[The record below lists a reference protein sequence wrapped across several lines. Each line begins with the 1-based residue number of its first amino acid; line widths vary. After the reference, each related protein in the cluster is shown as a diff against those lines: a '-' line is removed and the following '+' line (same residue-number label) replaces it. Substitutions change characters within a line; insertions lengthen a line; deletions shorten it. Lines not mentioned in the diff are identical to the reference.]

1 MVDNKRYMTR
11 TQAEAA
17 GAALPASRVG
27 AAAARDANA
36 PRGRSLTHE
45 ATIRLGGRLAKIA
58 AGVIAFG
65 LAARALSGDALGIYV
80 TAFAFIQLFNTVANF
95 GVDRILIRDLA
106 QPEREPGGHVAFTHA
121 TLTSRLLIAVGIC
134 GLCAIAAVVVGYTSA
149 QLTAILLFLPY
160 ILISAFGSNGLFGS
174 VLQARNDNNS
184 IALASIASA
193 VVVIL
198 GSVAAIVTHA
208 GVNVFLGVF
217 TLSSLADTVI
227 CAVASRRFVPW
238 GMSWSG
244 PLTRYLFAES
254 WPLAIGSAFVLIYG
268 RIDIILLGK
277 LADPDPGAAAV
288 QVATY
293 GVAYKFFDVLSTV
306 SATIMIVL
314 FPALA
319 RAYAVSS
326 ADSKRLYSQIFTLMA
341 AIALPLAFSVLVFH
355 QPLLTILAG
364 HGYAEAAAALPGLM
378 LAIVLIFPSSV
389 ASYMLVVVRQ
399 QRWNLPMA
407 VIASILNIGLNVLL
421 IPRFGFVAAA
431 WITAITEG
439 FVIIFNLTAVARTSG
454 LIPAPRNIILTLV
467 AATPFVL
474 ILLPGALSYV
484 GGVVG
489 IALFVV
495 LLMVFGVIRPAQ
507 VRALVS
513 SRPAATA
520 RAEAAAEEEIEEVL
534 PALAYVA
541 QSDQPSVQL
550 AAVPAQPHRATATTH
565 TWETTTQLQAIRPE
579 DLREPPREKKRRQ
592 VAAYFGGALLLAGI
606 VALCILFLPAGAGVK
621 VATVIVLAALLC
633 LVAMRPQWA
642 LFIFVLALPLHNF
655 LMALLFHATGDATFV
670 KLIQP
675 WKEIILAVALLR
687 AGVPALLG
695 WLRTRRL
702 RLTMLDAL
710 ILLFVGVCLVSVA
723 LPSHSVTLAGRALG
737 FRQLALP
744 FAAYFVGRLAVP
756 TRRDFRWLVG
766 AVAVIA
772 LVCALGALGERLFWG
787 GDLFVAINF
796 GGYDKTFFGFS
807 SFLPHNMGTTFF
819 TGTPGWLPR
828 AGSIVM
834 NPIDLA
840 TLLTVSLPIV
850 LAALPFFTRY
860 WGWPGRV
867 LLSTAGLVGGVA
879 IVLAFTRTNLL
890 VFPAE
895 VALLV
900 LIFGF
905 RRQWMGALLAG
916 LGILIGVSLFQQT
929 SSYVMEGQTSDE
941 RVSRALQGLFPSGA
955 YTVFDVVVPVITLVA
970 LAGIVAAIIGA
981 AQALMRGRRR
991 AAAMHGLAGVVAI
1004 GVLAVCLLSPPLLA
1018 ANKTAIL
1025 VPFASGGAQT
1035 ATDAAS
1041 GDNTS
1046 TQGHLH
1052 SYLEMAPFILE
1063 HPLGNGIGSAGF
1075 VGVRQGTGLGT
1086 ESAYLPVGAQLG
1098 FVGLLPYLAIFL
1110 GMLVALW
1117 KASRARLDR
1126 LTRAIFVGALAAW
1139 VFVLIDGLITE
1150 VTLNFFVLYVMFW
1163 LVGSAVSLARWTKVS
1178 WDVSTGSYQA
1188 ARPLRIAMDVQCLHT
1203 ARTGVRTYV
1212 TKLLEEFARNDMPHV
1227 VVPISGPKG
1236 LPRTNV
1242 VFRVIDQVLTMA
1254 WLHVFLPLRLAG
1266 SDFDVL
1272 FSPEYLTPIWT
1283 PIPCVVTYH
1292 DSAFLRRPQ
1301 DYNRLW
1307 QLMFRTVNLPAVRR
1321 ADAIVVPSR
1330 FTMDEAIQYAK
1341 CSPGRVHVTPLG
1353 GPQPGSMRV
1362 SEATASE
1369 TLNRFG
1375 LAHGSYFVHVGVL
1388 ERRKNLPLLVEA
1400 FHQALAHG
1408 LHETV
1413 KLALVGQPGPRPDL
1427 NDEPTIRALIERL
1440 GLQDR
1445 VVLTGHLSRDEVDA
1459 LLVNALAYV
1468 LPSKSEGFG
1477 LPVLE
1482 AFAAGIPLTCSTAG
1496 ALSEVADDAAL
1507 LFDPDDRVQL
1517 VECLTRLG
1525 GDSSLRQELARAGT
1539 ERARLFTWRQAATQT
1554 MAVFEA
1560 AVVHSCAPANPSIH
1574 AELAQDFRLGRQR
1587 AGGDARS
1594 RET

>member
-1 MVDNKRYMTR
+1 MVDNKQYATQA
-11 TQAEAA
+11 QAEAA
-17 GAALPASRVG
+17 GAALPTSRAG
-27 AAAARDANA
+27 TAAARGANT

-45 ATIRLGGRLAKIA
+45 ATIRLGGRLTKIA

-106 QPEREPGGHVAFTHA
+106 QPERESGSHVAFTHA
-121 TLTSRLLIAVGIC
+121 TVTSRLLIALGIC
-134 GLCAIAAVVVGYTSA
+134 GLCATTAVVVGYTSD

-184 IALASIASA
+184 IALASIVSA

-198 GSVAAIVTHA
+198 GSVAAIAMHA

-244 PLTRYLFAES
+244 PLTRYLLAES

-277 LADPDPGAAAV
+277 LADPDPRVAAV

-293 GVAYKFFDVLSTV
+293 GVAYKFFDVLSTI

-326 ADSKRLYSQIFTLMA
+326 ADSKRLYSQVFTLMA

-378 LAIVLIFPSSV
+378 LAIALIFPSSV

-407 VIASILNIGLNVLL
+407 VVASILNIGLNVLL

-454 LIPAPRNIILTLV
+454 LFPAPRNILLTLL
-467 AATPFVL
+467 AATPFAL

-484 GGVVG
+484 GGVLG
-489 IALFVV
+489 IALFAV
-495 LLMVFGVIRPAQ
+495 LLVVFGVVRPAQ
-507 VRALVS
+507 VRALIS
-513 SRPAATA
+513 SPPAASA
-520 RAEAAAEEEIEEVL
+520 RAEETAEAEMEEVL

-550 AAVPAQPHRATATTH
+550 GAVPSHPQRASATTH
-565 TWETTTQLQAIRPE
+565 TWETTTQLQAIRSE
-579 DLREPPREKKRRQ
+579 DLLEPPRDRKRRQ
-592 VAAYFGGALLLAGI
+592 VTAYFGGALLLAGI
-606 VALCILFLPAGAGVK
+606 VTLCLLFLPAGAGVK
-621 VATVIVLAALLC
+621 VATVIVLAAMLC
-633 LVAMRPQWA
+633 LVAVRPQWA

-675 WKEIILAVALLR
+675 WKEIVLAVALLR
-687 AGVPALLG
+687 AGVPTLLG

-744 FAAYFVGRLAVP
+744 FAAYFLGRLAVP

-766 AVAVIA
+766 AFAVIA
-772 LVCALGALGERLFWG
+772 LVCALGALGEWLFWG
-787 GDLFVAINF
+787 GNLFAAVNF
-796 GGYDKTFFGFS
+796 GGYDKAFFGFS
-807 SFLPHNMGTTFF
+807 SYLPHNMGTTFF

-860 WGWPGRV
+860 SGWPGRV
-867 LLSTAGLVGGVA
+867 LLSAAALVGGVA
-879 IVLAFTRTNLL
+879 IFLAFTRTNLL
-890 VFPAE
+890 LFPVE

-900 LIFGF
+900 LIIGF
-905 RRQWMGALLAG
+905 RRQWAGALLAG
-916 LGILIGVSLFQQT
+916 LGYLIGVSLFEQT
-929 SSYVMEGQTSDE
+929 SGYVLAGQTPDE
-941 RVSRALQGLFPSGA
+941 RVARALQGLLPSGA
-955 YTVFDVVVPVITLVA
+955 YTVFDVVVPMITLGA
-970 LAGIVAAIIGA
+970 LAGVVVAIIGA
-981 AQALMRGRRR
+981 TRALMRRRRR
-991 AAAMHGLAGVVAI
+991 AAAMHGLAGAVAI
-1004 GVLAVCLLSPPLLA
+1004 GVLAVCLLSPPLLK
-1018 ANKTAIL
+1018 ANETGIL
-1025 VPFASGGAQT
+1025 APLTGGAQT
-1035 ATDAAS
+1035 AADAAS

-1046 TQGHLH
+1046 TQGHLR
-1052 SYLEMAPFILE
+1052 SYLEMAPFIVE

-1075 VGVRQGTGLGT
+1075 VGVRQGTGQGT

-1098 FVGLLPYLAIFL
+1098 FVGLLPYLAIFMA
-1110 GMLVALW
+1110 MLVALW

-1126 LTRAIFVGALAAW
+1126 LTRAVFVGALAAW
-1139 VFVLIDGLITE
+1139 AFVLIDGLITE

-1163 LVGSAVSLARWTKVS
+1163 LIGSAVSLARWTKVS
-1178 WDVSTGSYQA
+1178 WDASTETYQA
-1188 ARPLRIAMDVQCLHT
+1188 ARPLRIAMDTQCLHT

-1212 TKLLEEFARNDMPHV
+1212 TRLLDEFAQNDMPHV

-1236 LPRTNV
+1236 LPRANV
-1242 VFRVIDQVLTMA
+1242 VFRVIDQVIMLA
-1254 WLHVFLPLRLAG
+1254 WLHLFLPLRLAG

-1307 QLMFRTVNLPAVRR
+1307 QLMFRMVNLPAIRR

-1330 FTMDEAIQYAK
+1330 FTMNEAIRYAK

-1362 SEATASE
+1362 SEVRASE
-1369 TLNRFG
+1369 TLGRFG
-1375 LAHGSYFVHVGVL
+1375 LARGSYFLHVGVL

-1400 FHQALAHG
+1400 FEQALAHG
-1408 LHETV
+1408 LPETI

-1427 NDEPTIRALIERL
+1427 NDEPAIRALIERL
-1440 GLQDR
+1440 GLHDR

-1459 LLVNALAYV
+1459 LLVNAFAYV

-1482 AFAAGIPLTCSTAG
+1482 AFAADIPLACSTAG
-1496 ALSEVADDAAL
+1496 ALPEVAGASAL
-1507 LFDPDDRVQL
+1507 LFDPDDMAQL

-1525 GDSSLRQELARAGT
+1525 GDSTLRQELVRAGT
-1539 ERARLFTWRQAATQT
+1539 ARARLFTWRETALRT
-1554 MAVFEA
+1554 MATFEA
-1560 AVVHSCAPANPSIH
+1560 AVVHSCAPTNPSV
-1574 AELAQDFRLGRQR
+1574 R
-1587 AGGDARS
+1587 AAFERDSRFVRHKSAREARS
-1594 RET
+1594 HEA